1 MWASA
6 ATSPALKVTFWDYR
20 ATGPLSKAHHRAFA
34 QIPMPTTIPAIWW
47 GLALLALAA
56 VALAPFCEY
65 LNRRYVA
72 ADPWEAT

>member
-1 MWASA
+1 
-6 ATSPALKVTFWDYR
+6 
-20 ATGPLSKAHHRAFA
+20 
-34 QIPMPTTIPAIWW
+34 MPSTIPAIWW

-56 VALAPFCEY
+56 VALVPACEY

>member
-1 MWASA
+1 
-6 ATSPALKVTFWDYR
+6 
-20 ATGPLSKAHHRAFA
+20 
-34 QIPMPTTIPAIWW
+34 MPSTIPAFWW

-56 VALAPFCEY
+56 VALVPACEY